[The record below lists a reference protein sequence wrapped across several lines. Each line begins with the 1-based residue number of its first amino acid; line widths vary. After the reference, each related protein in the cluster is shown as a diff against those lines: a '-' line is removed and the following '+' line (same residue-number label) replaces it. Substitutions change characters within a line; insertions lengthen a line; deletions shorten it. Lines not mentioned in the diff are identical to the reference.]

1 MIDQSAFMTAGEV
14 ARVLGVHPQTVRDQ
28 AHTDPRALGFPVI
41 VVGSR
46 VLIPRKPFINFIKG
60 GATHDEGKTE

>member
-1 MIDQSAFMTAGEV
+1 MTARE
-14 ARVLGVHPQTVRDQ
+14 AAPFMGVNAQAIRNQ
-28 AHTDPRALGFPVI
+28 AHKNPKALGFPVV